1 MSRLLEILGKAI
13 TVDTSELIWYWLD
26 AVGLGA
32 NDREQ
37 DQPTRLGKAIQLVG
51 EMKHEAA
58 AEQLRIH
65 LFEKPACIHGRLA
78 AAGICLHNGRLQ
90 RAIDELN
97 SVYMRQPTN
106 TMALYALGHC
116 YERLG
121 KESEAIEF
129 YQDCL
134 KFKKYLE
141 LPAQRLA
148 AIYYK
153 NGHLDRA
160 IEQYEI
166 LHNEYPDDISRLIT
180 LGYLY
185 MAAGKDEFAMA
196 TFNKAILM
204 HPDNFHAEEDEA
216 DRLVAEGQLYE
227 AIEQLEDYLRD
238 QPDRTDLLLRRADIL
253 RMLGSMTDALAQYE
267 AVVRM
272 CPNLLEATIKLGT
285 QYLQVDQD
293 ELAAEQFNRAV
304 EINDEIVE
312 AYIGLASS
320 QKSAGSAS
328 EALGTLSLAA
338 AIQPNSSL
346 LLAETAS
353 LRFKAGLGENFA
365 SRGGKNDAAA
375 LSQAVIVAHCQQVAK
390 RPQNSDLRYRLGVLM
405 LNVGRIQDAI
415 RSFEAALEINPI
427 YTRARTKLAICLFE
441 SDRKREA
448 LDCLGRRESIDKD
461 TLDLHYRTA
470 LLYCDRLKFASS
482 LLNLEHHLEKNFAHS
497 DATVNI
503 SVILQNL
510 GLLDRAGAT
519 WDSLTEIANQAIEA
533 DYPFPS

>member
-1 MSRLLEILGKAI
+1 
-13 TVDTSELIWYWLD
+13 
-26 AVGLGA
+26 
-32 NDREQ
+32 
-37 DQPTRLGKAIQLVG
+37 
-51 EMKHEAA
+51 
-58 AEQLRIH
+58 
-65 LFEKPACIHGRLA
+65 
-78 AAGICLHNGRLQ
+78 
-90 RAIDELN
+90 
-97 SVYMRQPTN
+97 
-106 TMALYALGHC
+106 MALYALGHC

-121 KESEAIEF
+121 KESQAIEF

-160 IEQYEI
+160 TEQYET
-166 LHNEYPDDISRLIT
+166 LQSEYPEDISTLIT

-185 MAAGKDEFAMA
+185 MAAGADELAIA

-216 DRLVAEGQLYE
+216 DRLIAQGQLYE
-227 AIEQLEDYLRD
+227 AIEQIDDYLRD
-238 QPDRTDLLLRRADIL
+238 QPNRTDLLLRRADVL
-253 RMLGSMTDALAQYE
+253 RMLGSTADAVAQYE

-285 QYLQVDQD
+285 QYLQMDQD

-304 EINDEIVE
+304 EINDKIVD

-320 QKSAGSAS
+320 QKSAGAAS

-365 SRGGKNDAAA
+365 SQGGKSDSAA

-405 LNVGRIQDAI
+405 LNVGRIQDAV

-427 YTRARTKLAICLFE
+427 YTRARTKLAICLLE

-448 LDCLGRRESIDKD
+448 LDCLPGRESIDKD
-461 TLDLHYRTA
+461 TLDLHYKTA
-470 LLYCDRLKFASS
+470 LLYCDRLRFASS
-482 LLNLEHHLEKNFAHS
+482 LLNLEHHLEKNFANS

-510 GLLDRAGAT
+510 GMLDRASAT
-519 WDSLTEIANQAIEA
+519 WDSLTETANQAIEA
-533 DYPFPS
+533 DYPF